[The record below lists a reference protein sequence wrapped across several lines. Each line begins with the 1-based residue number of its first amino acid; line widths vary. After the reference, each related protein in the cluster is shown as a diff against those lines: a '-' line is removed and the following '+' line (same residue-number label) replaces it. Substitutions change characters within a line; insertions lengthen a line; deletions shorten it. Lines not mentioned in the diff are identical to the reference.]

1 VKVALGGLC
10 FLLAALAGAPG
21 AAAPARTAQVSALE
35 GKAQRLR
42 ATGARTE
49 LRIGGSLDQGD
60 TVETQDA
67 SRLEIRFSDGSV
79 LRLGPKSKLQLA
91 EAHFAG
97 GPARRK
103 LDARL
108 FFGRLWAKVTSVIQ
122 GDQKFQVE
130 TENAV
135 AGVRGTT
142 FRVDANADKSVLVR
156 VYDGTVAVG
165 KGAPASA
172 RPGEERH
179 EVPGPQEVTRE
190 EWEKLVGRQMQ
201 ILIAADGTPGEPEPF
216 SPDVDKD
223 DAFARWNLERDAA
236 AK

>member
-1 VKVALGGLC
+1 AVKSAIGGVC
-10 FLLAALAGAPG
+10 VPLAALTGAQS
-21 AAAPARTAQVSALE
+21 ACAQTRTAQVSALE
-35 GKAQRLR
+35 GRAQRLR
-42 ATGARTE
+42 GTSGRAE
-49 LRIGGSLDQGD
+49 LRVGASLSQGD

-67 SRLEIRFSDGSV
+67 SRIEIRFSEGSV
-79 LRLGPKSKLQLA
+79 LRLGPKSKLKLA

-97 GPARRK
+97 GPSKRK
-103 LDARL
+103 LNARL
-108 FFGRLWAKVTSVIQ
+108 FFGRLGAEVTSGIQ

-142 FRVDANADKSVLVR
+142 FGVDANADKSVLVR

-165 KGAPASA
+165 KGAPAPA
-172 RPGEERH
+172 GPGGERH

-201 ILIAADGTPGEPEPF
+201 IF
-216 SPDVDKD
+216 
-223 DAFARWNLERDAA
+223 
-236 AK
+236 

>member
-1 VKVALGGLC
+1 VKLALGGLC
-10 FLLAALAGAPG
+10 LLLGALAGAPD
-21 AAAPARTAQVSALE
+21 AAAQVRTARVSALE
-35 GKAQRLR
+35 GRAQRSR
-42 ATGARTE
+42 AAGARSE
-49 LRIGGSLDQGD
+49 LRVGTSVSQGD

-67 SRLEIRFSDGSV
+67 SRIEIRFSDGSV

-91 EAHFAG
+91 EVHFG
-97 GPARRK
+97 ARPIGRK
-103 LDARL
+103 LNARL

-122 GDQKFQVE
+122 GDQKFEVE

-142 FRVDANADKSVLVR
+142 FRMDANADKSVLVR

-165 KGAPASA
+165 KNEPAAP
-172 RPGEERH
+172 RPGGERR

-201 ILIAADGTPGEPEPF
+201 IFIAADGTPGEPEEF

-223 DAFARWNLERDAA
+223 DAFARWNQQRDAA
-236 AK
+236 AQ